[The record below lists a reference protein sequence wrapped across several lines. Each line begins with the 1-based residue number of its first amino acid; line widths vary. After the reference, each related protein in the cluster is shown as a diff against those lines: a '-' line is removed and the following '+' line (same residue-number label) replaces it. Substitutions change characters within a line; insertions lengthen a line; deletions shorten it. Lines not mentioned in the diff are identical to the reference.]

1 MIGFEK
7 RRVLTAYGFIGPW
20 LVGFLVFTMCPLGFS
35 LYASFCNWTFT
46 GMEWSGVGNYL
57 TIFSD
62 KDFWRCGFTTIIFG
76 LVSTPITLSF
86 ALLLALLINQK
97 VKGIQFFRALYFL
110 PVVAASDVIST
121 TAGSLLFQRV
131 IVFNMDLT
139 RFGIILSEQS
149 KFMVTIVAMLLT
161 LGLWRTGI
169 QMLIFLMGLSEV
181 PQEYYEAADMDGA
194 TGWQKFWW
202 VTIPSISPLIL
213 LNLLLTIVESFT
225 GLATVMQI
233 ITGGYIQLF
242 IWDYVSYQAY
252 SKGNWGAGLAVV
264 WIFILVLLAF
274 VSLIY
279 RIVNKRV
286 NY

>member
-7 RRVLTAYGFIGPW
+7 RRKLTAYGFIGPW
-20 LVGFLVFTMCPLGFS
+20 LVGFLAFTIFPLGFS
-35 LYASFCNWTFT
+35 LYASFCNWSFS
-46 GMEWSGVGNYL
+46 GMEWSGVNNYI

-62 KDFWRCGFTTIIFG
+62 MDFWRCGITTMVFG

-86 ALLLALLINQK
+86 ALLLALLVNQK
-97 VKGIQFFRALYFL
+97 LKGIRFFRALYFL

-121 TAGSLLFQRV
+121 TAGSILFRRV
-131 IVFNMDLT
+131 IVFNIDLS
-139 RFGIILSEQS
+139 RFGIILPGQS
-149 KFMVTIVAMLLT
+149 QFLITIVAMLLT

-181 PQEYYEAADMDGA
+181 PHEYYEAADMDGA
-194 TGWQKFWW
+194 SGWQKFWW

-213 LNLLLTIVESFT
+213 LNVLLTIVESFT
-225 GLATVMQI
+225 GLATIMQI
-233 ITGGYIQLF
+233 ITRGYVQLF

-264 WIFILVLLAF
+264 WVFILVLLALIG
-274 VSLIY
+274 LIY
-279 RIVNKRV
+279 RMVNRKV
-286 NY
+286 SY

>member
-7 RRVLTAYGFIGPW
+7 RRVFLAYGFIGPW
-20 LVGFLVFTMCPLGFS
+20 LVGFLVFTICPLLFS
-35 LYASFCNWTFT
+35 LYASFCDWSFS
-46 GMEWSGVGNYL
+46 GMQWSGVGNYI

-62 KDFWRCGFTTIIFG
+62 MDFWRCGFSTMIFG

-97 VKGIQFFRALYFL
+97 LKGIKFFRALYFL

-121 TAGSLLFQRV
+121 TAGSILFKRV
-131 IVFNMDLT
+131 IVFDIDLS
-139 RFGIILSEQS
+139 RFGIIVSEQGE
-149 KFMVTIVAMLLT
+149 FLITMAAMLLT

-202 VTIPSISPLIL
+202 VTIPAISPLIL
-213 LNLLLTIVESFT
+213 LNILLTIVESFT
-225 GLATVMQI
+225 GLATIMQL
-233 ITGGYIQLF
+233 ITGGHVQLF
-242 IWDYVSYQAY
+242 IWDYVNYQAY

-264 WIFILVLLAF
+264 WVFILVLLALIG
-274 VSLIY
+274 LIY
-279 RIVNKRV
+279 RMVNKRV
-286 NY
+286 SY

>member
-252 SKGNWGAGLAVV
+252 SNGNWGAGLAVV